1 MVFYKN
7 AYHYSVHNHYN
18 VLTGAHIWA
27 KQSKEQHMDNNK
39 QGWFQLPIN
48 RLQMLIIGV
57 VMGVAVASAPL
68 YFSGKVKEYEYDNVR
83 VQKDIVEKRVSTVED
98 NMYILRQRVE
108 DSEFKINAQV
118 AFTDKATRKLEGLMY
133 EANPRA
139 MSKLAQ
145 AEAEEARARVEA
157 SKRTSVIQNASPVI
171 NVNPTIN
178 NGGGK

>member
-1 MVFYKN
+1 
-7 AYHYSVHNHYN
+7 
-18 VLTGAHIWA
+18 
-27 KQSKEQHMDNNK
+27 MDNHK

-57 VMGVAVASAPL
+57 LMGVAVASAPL
-68 YFSGKVKEYEYDNVR
+68 YFNGKVKEYEYDNVR
-83 VQKDIVEKRVSTVED
+83 VQKDIVERRVNTVED

-118 AFTDKATRKLEGLMY
+118 AFTDKTTRKLENLMY
-133 EANPRA
+133 EANPKA

-145 AEAEEARARVEA
+145 AEAEEASERVAA
-157 SKRTSVIQNASPVI
+157 SKRTTVIQNANPVI

-178 NGGGK
+178 NEGAR